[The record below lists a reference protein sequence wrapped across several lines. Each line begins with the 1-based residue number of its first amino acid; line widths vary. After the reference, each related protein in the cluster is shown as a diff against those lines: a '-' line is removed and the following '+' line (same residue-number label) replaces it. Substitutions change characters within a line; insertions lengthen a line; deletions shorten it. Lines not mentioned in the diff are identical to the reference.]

1 MINIIPPK
9 YSNTNDSVIDD
20 TRLFLQQVTGS
31 YIEVDIKNNEVTKCE
46 IYNNLDMIAK
56 NSLSD
61 NARCYTS
68 YSVPTLSRE
77 HGLKTLFEDLCS
89 YRCMPDTII
98 FIALGDF
105 PVVMKDQSKH
115 PHCDRY
121 IGKYEGIYPAKMA
134 KVFSRSII
142 PSLHDD
148 VMIPTRDFIDV
159 VYGFSNLARDINHDF
174 KTKKPIAVFRGSWT
188 GNDRTIK
195 NTRIQA
201 KILSKKYHT
210 YLDADITKT
219 FEYYMYEQDVGFVHT
234 SLTNTN
240 LYDPSSKSNMTLTE
254 QGKQYKYIL
263 HIDGFVSA
271 WRLAA
276 EMLSMST
283 ILKVDSEWVEHYYH
297 DLKPWVHYIPIKADL
312 SNLIQM
318 ICWCREHDDECFRIA
333 NNAYIYAVLNFTKM
347 KLFNYMEEVVY
358 DKKIPVFTKPYKYK
372 SVVPPITLPRIPK
385 KEFCFQS
392 KTKYIKDLLPMKRVN
407 NVPYLNALDIDI
419 KYLTFDLHYFPDAP
433 DWPDSLLDIYKN
445 SKSGQYKQ
453 MTILCSCDITFWILR
468 HHNRWLRNILYYPNF
483 SFEYFKFLIE
493 CTPRSVIIVIHF
505 DDLMTYQ
512 VGDEIIKTCSGKVI
526 IFNNN
531 INPIVD
537 TSESASKAKIAAFT
551 ATIEN
556 DIHTTHIIKKI

>member
-1 MINIIPPK
+1 MIKIIPPK
-9 YSNTNDSVIDD
+9 YSNTDDSVIDD
-20 TRLFLQQVTGS
+20 TRLFLQQVSGS
-31 YIEVDIKNNEVTKCE
+31 YIEVNIKNNEVTKCE

-77 HGLKTLFEDLCS
+77 HGLKTLFEDMCS
-89 YRCMPDTII
+89 YRCMPDTTI

-105 PVVMKDQSKH
+105 PVVMKDRSKH

-159 VYGFSNLARDINHDF
+159 VYGFSNLTRDINHDF
-174 KTKKPIAVFRGSWT
+174 KAKRPVAVFRGSWT

-195 NTRIQA
+195 NTRLQA

-210 YLDADITKT
+210 YLDADITRT
-219 FEYYMYEQDVGFVHT
+219 FEYYMWEQDVGFVHT
-234 SLTNTN
+234 SLTNKKI
-240 LYDPSSKSNMTLTE
+240 YDLASKSNISLAE
-254 QGKQYKYIL
+254 QGQQYKYIL

-297 DLKPWVHYIPIKADL
+297 DLKPWVHYIPIKSDL

-333 NNAYIYAVLNFTKM
+333 NNAYIYALLNFTRR
-347 KLFNYMEEVVY
+347 KLFNYVEEVVY
-358 DKKIPVFTKPYKYK
+358 DKKIPLIAKPYKYK
-372 SVVPPITLPRIPK
+372 SIIPPLTLPRMPK
-385 KEFCFQS
+385 KDFCFQS
-392 KTKYIKDLLPMKRVN
+392 KTGYIKDLLPMKRVN
-407 NVPYLNALDIDI
+407 NVPHLNVLGSA
-419 KYLTFDLHYFPDAP
+419 KYLTFDLPDLSMYSYEKAESEKKNNP
-433 DWPDSLLDIYKN
+433 MIQLCNYDVDIWLTKYHHCHLD
-445 SKSGQYKQ
+445 
-453 MTILCSCDITFWILR
+453 
-468 HHNRWLRNILYYPNF
+468 NILYYPNLIP
-483 SFEYFKFLIE
+483 EYFNFLVDFQL
-493 CTPRSVIIVIHF
+493 TPQRILILIHF
-505 DDLMTYQ
+505 DDLMTYKI
-512 VGDEIIKTCSGKVI
+512 GDEAIKTYKGKVVI
-526 IFNNN
+526 INNN
-531 INPIVD
+531 VKPIFD
-537 TSESASKAKIAAFT
+537 KSEVALKPKMGAFT
-551 ATIEN
+551 AIV
-556 DIHTTHIIKKI
+556 KKFDSFIP